1 VIVDDDAICV
11 LVKRLSRPD
20 GLGGAVIER
29 AAIMAEGSE
38 SAAILA
44 WIVAHDGQPDAVAPA
59 VSVQGVH
66 GARFGGGRG
75 IGASPPRRYVL
86 PLDALP

>member
-1 VIVDDDAICV
+1 MDDDAICV

-44 WIVAHDGQPDAVAPA
+44 WIVAHDGQPEAVAAAPSA
-59 VSVQGVH
+59 EGVH
-66 GARFGGGRG
+66 GARFGGGRA
-75 IGASPPRRYVL
+75 IGTSPPRRYVL
-86 PLDALP
+86 PSGALP